1 MKIILSGGWGYGN
14 LGDEAI
20 LRATVRIL
28 NKIYANPQIIVLS
41 FNPKLSHETL
51 KNDSYNVTVVKNL
64 DGYISDL
71 EKFRFSASG
80 VSPLNKVRLKLF
92 ECIANSNLYVQR
104 KYKSLAR
111 IQNHIDASVY
121 KCFENADLYLMS
133 GGGYINDWTV
143 CLLSRCME
151 VNIANQY
158 GLKIFSI
165 GQTIGAF
172 NSHLHYEIARDLFS
186 KIEYSVFRDIESIS
200 DGRNMRINV
209 CQNVI
214 PDLAL
219 YENYTYKKEKNI
231 CIIPFNYDF
240 ISNIE
245 EIKHSI
251 QRILFET
258 DYNITVVT
266 TQDWAYAK
274 RIAREIYESIKYD
287 DRVLFETPTTL
298 AELENI
304 IYKSKFVFSQNLHG
318 LILGYRAGCYV
329 ISLNDKRKFK
339 TFMHIVRLD
348 SFTLDLNNV
357 TEDSFINC
365 IENKN
370 WESYKHILLGD
381 EIMSNLSF
389 LKFKN

>member
-1 MKIILSGGWGYGN
+1 MKIVLSGGWGYGN

-28 NKIYANPQIIVLS
+28 NKIYVNPQITVLS
-41 FNPKLSHETL
+41 FNPNLSYETL
-51 KNDSYNVTVVKNL
+51 KNDSHNVTVVRNL
-64 DGYISDL
+64 DSYICDL

-80 VSPLNKVRLKLF
+80 ISLLKKVCLKLF

-104 KYKSLAR
+104 RYKSLAK
-111 IQNHIDASVY
+111 IQKHINASFY

-143 CLLSRCME
+143 CLLSKCLE

-158 GLKIFSI
+158 GLKSFSI

-172 NSHLHYEIARDLFS
+172 NSNLHYEIARDLFS
-186 KIEYSVFRDIESIS
+186 KIEYSVFRDLESIN
-200 DGRNMRINV
+200 DGKNMRINV
-209 CQNVI
+209 CKNVI

-219 YENYTYKKEKNI
+219 YENYTDEKKKNI
-231 CIIPFNYDF
+231 CIIPFNHDF

-245 EIKHSI
+245 EIKLSV
-251 QRILFET
+251 QRILLET

-266 TQDWAYAK
+266 TQDWAYVK
-274 RIAREIYESIKYD
+274 RIAKKIYESIKYG
-287 DRVLFETPTTL
+287 DRVLVETPTTL

-318 LILGYRAGCYV
+318 LVLGYRAGCYV
-329 ISLNDKRKFK
+329 ISLNEKRKFK
-339 TFMHIVRLD
+339 TFMHIVGLD
-348 SFTLDLNNV
+348 SFILDLNSV

-365 IENKN
+365 VKNKK
-370 WESYKHILLGD
+370 WDSYKHILFGD

-389 LKFKN
+389 LKIKN

>member
-28 NKIYANPQIIVLS
+28 NKIYANPKILVLS
-41 FNPKLSHETL
+41 FDPDLSHETL
-51 KNDSYNVTVVKNL
+51 KNDSHNVTVVRNL
-64 DGYISDL
+64 DSYISDL
-71 EKFRFSASG
+71 EKLRFSASG
-80 VSPLNKVRLKLF
+80 ISPLKKVWLKLF
-92 ECIANSNLYVQR
+92 EYIASSNLYVQR
-104 KYKSLAR
+104 KYKSLAN
-111 IQNHIDASVY
+111 IQKHIDASFY
-121 KCFENADLYLMS
+121 KCFEDADLYLMS

-143 CLLSRCME
+143 CLLSRCLE

-158 GLKIFSI
+158 GLKSFSI
-165 GQTIGAF
+165 GQTIGVF
-172 NSHLHYEIARDLFS
+172 NSHLHYGIARDMFS
-186 KIEYSVFRDIESIS
+186 KIGYSVFRDIDSIS
-200 DGRNMRINV
+200 DGRDMRINV
-209 CQNVI
+209 CKNVI

-219 YENYTYKKEKNI
+219 YENYTSEKKKNI

-251 QRILFET
+251 QRILLET
-258 DYNITVVT
+258 DYTITVVT
-266 TQDWAYAK
+266 TQNWAYTK
-274 RIAREIYESIKYD
+274 RIAKKIYESIKYG
-287 DRVLFETPTTL
+287 DRVLLETPTTL

-318 LILGYRAGCYV
+318 LILGYRVGCHV

-339 TFMHIVRLD
+339 TFMHIVGLD
-348 SFTLDLNNV
+348 SFILDLNNV
-357 TEDSFINC
+357 TKDSFINC
-365 IENKN
+365 IKNKE
-370 WESYKHILLGD
+370 WDSYKHILFDD
-381 EIMSNLSF
+381 EIMSDLSF